1 MTHQSRALSDQSQY
15 TARAVQTAS
24 PGQLVVMLYDGMIR
38 FLGKAKAGFASGA
51 PGDAGLA
58 LGRAQAICTELRV
71 SLDMTQGE
79 IAANL
84 AGIYDWI
91 SEEMTAARL
100 DQDVQRIDRMLPMIA
115 DLREAWA
122 QIANTPKPQTG
133 AGRPVV
139 GVNLAG

>member
-1 MTHQSRALSDQSQY
+1 MDTSR
-15 TARAVQTAS
+15 
-24 PGQLVVMLYDGMIR
+24 
-38 FLGKAKAGFASGA
+38 
-51 PGDAGLA
+51 
-58 LGRAQAICTELRV
+58 
-71 SLDMTQGE
+71 TQVE